1 MQNKPSHPRFALLGF
16 GLGALILPLIMLCDD
31 IGFTITYAMLYIVHV
46 ITWPIILYLA
56 FWVRLIHLFNRMAAD
71 EVNDIRTPNPARRSV
86 VRGGLLGAWLA
97 WLPFIWV
104 SQTALRTS
112 GRNVLLIVLCPILG
126 YLLAEEYW
134 RWRGHRVT
142 HSHND

>member
-1 MQNKPSHPRFALLGF
+1 MRKRLFHLISPATGF

-31 IGFTITYAMLYIVHV
+31 VGFTLTYSMLYMVHV
-46 ITWPIILYLA
+46 ITWPIVLYLA
-56 FWVRLIHLFNRMAAD
+56 FWVRLIHLFNRMTAD
-71 EVNDIRTPNPARRSV
+71 EVNDIRIPNQERRSF

-104 SQTALRTS
+104 SQMALRTS
-112 GRNVLLIVLCPILG
+112 GTNVLLFVTCPLLG
-126 YLLAEEYW
+126 YLLAELYW

-142 HSHND
+142 HSPNH